1 MAKIPSRKVLAET
14 KHLSREEWL
23 GLRRK
28 GIGGSDAGAVL
39 GMNPWASPYTVWADK
54 LGKLPPK
61 EDNEAM
67 RVGRDLEDYVAQRFT
82 EATGKKVG
90 RRNQIF
96 LHPEHD
102 WMLANIDRQV
112 VGENAGLECKTA
124 KAINLRRWKGQDFPE
139 QYYAQ
144 CVHYMAVMGYDR
156 MYLAVLIMGAE
167 FKIYTLERDEE
178 EVEALISAEKDFW
191 ESYVQTGEAPP
202 LDGSEPTSDA
212 QEAIY
217 HGGEDGSMTLFDM
230 DDRIKEYF
238 RLKGQEKKLKT
249 EIEQIRQ
256 EIQEELGDI
265 EKAQTLDGRYTVT
278 WKSQARESFDAKR
291 FAKDHPDVDMAGY
304 YKRSEYRVF
313 KIKEEKQEA

>member
-14 KHLSREEWL
+14 RNISHDEWL
-23 GLRRK
+23 ELRRK

-144 CVHYMAVMGYDR
+144 CVHYMAVMGYDK
-156 MYLAVLIMGAE
+156 MYLAVLIMGSE
-167 FKIYTLERDEE
+167 FKIYELERDEE
-178 EVEALISAEKDFW
+178 EIEALISAEEEFW
-191 ESYVQTGEAPP
+191 NNYVLTGEAPP
-202 LDGSEPTSDA
+202 VDGSEPTSEA
-212 QEAIY
+212 QNTIY
-217 HGGEDGSMTLFDM
+217 EGGDTNSILLFGKEDRLQ
-230 DDRIKEYF
+230 EYF
-238 RLKGQEKKLKT
+238 WLKEQEKGIKT
-249 EIEQIRQ
+249 ELERITQ
-256 EIQEELGDI
+256 ELKEELGDN
-265 EKAQTLDGRYTVT
+265 ELGTAEGYTVT
-278 WKSQARESFDAKR
+278 WKKQTRNTFDTKK
-291 FAKDHPDVDMAGY
+291 FAKDHPDMDLSEY
-304 YKRSEYRVF
+304 YKHSDYRVF
-313 KIKEEKQEA
+313 KIKEEK

>member
-23 GLRRK
+23 ALRRK

-54 LGKLPPK
+54 LGKLPEK
-61 EDNEAM
+61 EDNESM
-67 RVGRDLEDYVAQRFT
+67 RIGRDLEDYVAQRFT

-178 EVEALISAEKDFW
+178 EIEALISAEKDFW

-202 LDGSEPTSDA
+202 LDGSEASSEA
-212 QEAIY
+212 LKAIY
-217 HGGEDGSMTLFDM
+217 DGGGTEEIMLFDREEM
-230 DDRIKEYF
+230 LQEFF
-238 RLKGQEKKLKT
+238 RLKEKKKALDT
-249 EIEQIRQ
+249 EINAIENQLK
-256 EIQEELGDI
+256 EDLGDN
-265 EKAQTLDGRYTVT
+265 ERGTCEGFRVD
-278 WKSQARESFDAKR
+278 WKTQSRSSFDAKR
-291 FAKDHPDVDMAGY
+291 FAKDHPDMDLSDY
-304 YKRSEYRVF
+304 YKVSQYRVF
-313 KIKEEKQEA
+313 KVKEIKEEK